1 MQNYLVKI
9 IQPLFQL
16 VCVCVLSHF
25 GHVWVF
31 VTLMDC
37 GPPGSSVHGILQAR
51 ILEWVAVPSS
61 RGSSQLRDQTHISC
75 LLHGQAG
82 SLPLEWP
89 GKPSLSAYLN
99 TTGGT
104 QGGDTRWRSFSL
116 GRTRWHFSSSYCVC
130 PSQTK
135 TIFWKKL
142 LLEIGRYNR
151 NCENGPY
158 CENGPIYLPPPQI
171 HALSPFATWLGAAI
185 KKCSQCLFT
194 IAKT

>member
-1 MQNYLVKI
+1 M
-9 IQPLFQL
+9 
-16 VCVCVLSHF
+16 CVCAKSLWSCLSF
-25 GHVWVF
+25 CDPYELWPTRFFCPWDSPGKNTRVGCCALLQRIF
-31 VTLMDC
+31 PTQ
-37 GPPGSSVHGILQAR
+37 GSS
-51 ILEWVAVPSS
+51 
-61 RGSSQLRDQTHISC
+61 HISC